1 MDDKV
6 MELLSGADEETRAG
20 RFRVATNRRRIDQR
34 TQPKDEL
41 RDQSSHAKKSALSL
55 VGRFL
60 ALVRRMQPWLVASE
74 GQREKW
80 WRGMYEAAAKGIDP
94 EKYVEEVVK

>member
-6 MELLSGADEETRAG
+6 IELLSSADEDTRFG
-20 RFRVATNRRRIDQR
+20 RFRVATNKRRIDQR

-41 RDQSSHAKKSALSL
+41 RDQSAYAKKTALSL
-55 VGRFL
+55 AGRFL
-60 ALVRRMQPWLVASE
+60 ALVRQTQPWLVASE